1 MKDATLERGEEIE
14 ESQIAERLPEQDILF
29 QSVMETMVP
38 KLVAEDTP
46 LPNSLLSDVFPS
58 VTYQPA
64 GMEALRKEITNVCQ
78 EMYLVFSNEE
88 EDDQGSAWAEK
99 VGIDWILLILQL
111 RKSFQ
116 L

>member
-14 ESQIAERLPEQDILF
+14 ESQIADRLPEQDILI

-46 LPNSLLSDVFPS
+46 LLNSLLSDVFPS

-78 EMYLVFSNEE
+78 EMYLVFSNDEE
-88 EDDQGSAWAEK
+88 DQGSAWAKK
-99 VGIDWILLILQL
+99 VGIDWIVLILQL
-111 RKSFQ
+111 RKSFK
-116 L
+116 